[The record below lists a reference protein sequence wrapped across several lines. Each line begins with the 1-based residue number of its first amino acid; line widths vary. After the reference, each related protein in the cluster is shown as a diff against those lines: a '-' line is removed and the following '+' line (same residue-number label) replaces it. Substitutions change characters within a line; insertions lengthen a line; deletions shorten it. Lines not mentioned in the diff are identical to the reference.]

1 VSRRGPIIAGAI
13 VAVIAVVAMFFLV
26 LPKMSEVSK
35 TREEIDSSKTQES
48 ALRAQLASLKE
59 AQANAPVVKA
69 QIAKLNS
76 EVPPTADLPALIRLL
91 TAAADGSAVDFFTV
105 APGSPQL
112 DPTGAFSTIATSISV
127 TGGYFALDQFLFRL
141 ETLPRAAKVT
151 SVSITPGGA
160 APIGST
166 VNSLSMQLGVEFY
179 TTDTSAGP
187 GSQPGP
193 TEAGTSSVPS
203 AFTPT
208 SPFGPPFPSTPA
220 SPSTTS
226 TPTSSS
232 TPSPATSPSTPAPP
246 GA

>member
-1 VSRRGPIIAGAI
+1 MNRRAPIIAA
-13 VAVIAVVAMFFLV
+13 AAFAVVALVAVFLLV
-26 LPKMSEVSK
+26 LPKMREVGK
-35 TREEIDSSKTQES
+35 TKDQVSAAQDQET

-59 AQANAPVVKA
+59 AEANAPQVKA
-69 QIAKLNS
+69 ELAKLAT

-91 TAAADGSAVDFFTV
+91 SAAADGSAVDFFTV
-105 APGSPQL
+105 SPGTPVL
-112 DPTGAFSTIATSISV
+112 DPTGSFSTIQTAISV

-151 SVSITPGGA
+151 GVSISPGGA
-160 APIGST
+160 AAPGST

-187 GSQPGP
+187 GSEPGP
-193 TEAGTSSVPS
+193 TGSTTASGAS

-208 SPFGPPFPSTPA
+208 
-220 SPSTTS
+220 TT
-226 TPTSSS
+226 
-232 TPSPATSPSTPAPP
+232 STPAPP

>member
-1 VSRRGPIIAGAI
+1 MSRRGPIIAGAI
-13 VAVIAVVAMFFLV
+13 VAVVAVLAVFFLV
-26 LPKMSEVSK
+26 LPKMSEVTKARDELASA
-35 TREEIDSSKTQES
+35 EAQET

-59 AQANAPVVKA
+59 AQANAPQVKA
-69 QIAKLNS
+69 QIAKLSN

-105 APGSPQL
+105 APGNPQL
-112 DPTGAFSTIATSISV
+112 DPTGSFSSIPTSISV

-166 VNSLSMQLGVEFY
+166 ANSLSMQLGVEFY

-187 GSQPGP
+187 GSAPGP
-193 TEAGTSSVPS
+193 TEAG
-203 AFTPT
+203 
-208 SPFGPPFPSTPA
+208 
-220 SPSTTS
+220 
-226 TPTSSS
+226 
-232 TPSPATSPSTPAPP
+232 

>member
-13 VAVIAVVAMFFLV
+13 VAVIAVLAVFFLV
-26 LPKMSEVSK
+26 LPKMSEMSE
-35 TREEIDSSKTQES
+35 TREEIATAEAQET

-59 AQANAPVVKA
+59 AQANAPQVKA
-69 QIAKLNS
+69 EIAKLAN

-105 APGSPQL
+105 APGNPQL
-112 DPTGAFSTIATSISV
+112 DPTGAFSTIQTAISV

-160 APIGST
+160 ALPGST

-187 GSQPGP
+187 GSLPGP
-193 TEAGTSSVPS
+193 SESAGGT
-203 AFTPT
+203 
-208 SPFGPPFPSTPA
+208 
-220 SPSTTS
+220 
-226 TPTSSS
+226 
-232 TPSPATSPSTPAPP
+232 
-246 GA
+246 

>member
-1 VSRRGPIIAGAI
+1 MSRRGPIIAGAI
-13 VAVIAVVAMFFLV
+13 VAVVAVLAVFFLV
-26 LPKMSEVSK
+26 LPKMSEVTK
-35 TREEIDSSKTQES
+35 ARDELATAEAQETT
-48 ALRAQLASLKE
+48 LRAQLASLKE
-59 AQANAPVVKA
+59 AQANAPQVKA
-69 QIAKLNS
+69 QIAKLSN

-105 APGSPQL
+105 APGTPQL
-112 DPTGAFSTIATSISV
+112 DPTGAFSRIQTSISV

-160 APIGST
+160 APLGST

-187 GSQPGP
+187 GSAPGP
-193 TEAGTSSVPS
+193 TEAG
-203 AFTPT
+203 
-208 SPFGPPFPSTPA
+208 
-220 SPSTTS
+220 
-226 TPTSSS
+226 
-232 TPSPATSPSTPAPP
+232 

>member
-1 VSRRGPIIAGAI
+1 VSRRGPIIAAAI
-13 VAVIAVVAMFFLV
+13 LAVVALAAAFFLV
-26 LPKMSEVSK
+26 LPKMSEVST
-35 TREEIDSSKTQES
+35 TREEIDTARAQES
-48 ALRAQLASLKE
+48 ALRAELASLKE

-76 EVPPTADLPALIRLL
+76 QVPPTADLPALIRLL

-105 APGSPQL
+105 APGNPQL
-112 DPTGAFSTIATSISV
+112 DPTGAFSTIQTAISV

-151 SVSITPGGA
+151 SVSISPGGA

-193 TEAGTSSVPS
+193 TEAGTASVPS
-203 AFTPT
+203 AFTPI
-208 SPFGPPFPSTPA
+208 SPFGPPFPSTP
-220 SPSTTS
+220 
-226 TPTSSS
+226 PT
-232 TPSPATSPSTPAPP
+232 AASPSTPAPP

>member
-1 VSRRGPIIAGAI
+1 VSRRGPIIAAAI
-13 VAVIAVVAMFFLV
+13 LAVVVLVAVFFLV
-26 LPKMSEVSK
+26 LPKMSQVSK
-35 TREEIDSSKTQES
+35 TREEIDAAKTQES
-48 ALRAQLASLKE
+48 ALRAELASLKE

-69 QIAKLNS
+69 QIAQLSNQ
-76 EVPPTADLPALIRLL
+76 VPPTADLPALIRLL

-112 DPTGAFSTIATSISV
+112 DPTGSFSTIATSISV

-141 ETLPRAAKVT
+141 ESLPRAAKVT

-193 TEAGTSSVPS
+193 SEAGTSSVPS

-208 SPFGPPFPSTPA
+208 SPFAP
-220 SPSTTS
+220 
-226 TPTSSS
+226 
-232 TPSPATSPSTPAPP
+232 TSPSTPAPP

>member
-13 VAVIAVVAMFFLV
+13 VAVIAVLAVFFLV
-26 LPKMSEVSK
+26 LPKMSEVSE
-35 TREEIDSSKTQES
+35 TREEIAAAEAQET

-59 AQANAPVVKA
+59 AQANAPQVKA
-69 QIAKLNS
+69 EIAKLAN

-105 APGSPQL
+105 APGNPQL
-112 DPTGAFSTIATSISV
+112 DPTGAFSTIQTAISV

-160 APIGST
+160 ALPGST

-187 GSQPGP
+187 GSLPGP
-193 TEAGTSSVPS
+193 SESAGGT
-203 AFTPT
+203 
-208 SPFGPPFPSTPA
+208 
-220 SPSTTS
+220 
-226 TPTSSS
+226 
-232 TPSPATSPSTPAPP
+232 
-246 GA
+246 

>member
-1 VSRRGPIIAGAI
+1 MSRRGPIIAGAI
-13 VAVIAVVAMFFLV
+13 VAVIAVLAVFFLV
-26 LPKMSEVSK
+26 LPKMSEMSE
-35 TREEIDSSKTQES
+35 TREEIATAEAQET

-59 AQANAPVVKA
+59 AQANAPQVKA
-69 QIAKLNS
+69 EIAKLAN

-105 APGSPQL
+105 APGNPQL
-112 DPTGAFSTIATSISV
+112 DPTGAFSTIQTAISV

-160 APIGST
+160 ALPGST

-187 GSQPGP
+187 GSLPGP
-193 TEAGTSSVPS
+193 SESAGGT
-203 AFTPT
+203 
-208 SPFGPPFPSTPA
+208 
-220 SPSTTS
+220 
-226 TPTSSS
+226 
-232 TPSPATSPSTPAPP
+232 
-246 GA
+246 

>member
-13 VAVIAVVAMFFLV
+13 IAVVAVLAVFFLV
-26 LPKMSEVSK
+26 LPKMNEVST
-35 TREEIDSSKTQES
+35 TREEITAAEAQET

-59 AQANAPVVKA
+59 AQANAPQVKA
-69 QIAKLNS
+69 QIAKLNN

-105 APGSPQL
+105 APGNPQL
-112 DPTGAFSTIATSISV
+112 DPTGSFSTIQTAISV

-151 SVSITPGGA
+151 SVSVTPGGA
-160 APIGST
+160 APVGATSNT
-166 VNSLSMQLGVEFY
+166 LSMQLGVEFY

-187 GSQPGP
+187 GSTPGP
-193 TEAGTSSVPS
+193 TE
-203 AFTPT
+203 
-208 SPFGPPFPSTPA
+208 STG
-220 SPSTTS
+220 
-226 TPTSSS
+226 
-232 TPSPATSPSTPAPP
+232 